1 MVYRSKRPFAARA
14 LCFLLAAWVFFVG
27 LVPPS
32 SVSATSGTATTS
44 SQIGTSMYD
53 VSTALTAFANYV
65 VGPNSNDKHGDVV
78 VGGAVDAN
86 RSFKLWE
93 LSNLAPGGTDIKIGD
108 AGCFIGYGDSSKGFV
123 GYLMS
128 NATNS
133 VTTSSYGSYAEQSSA
148 AGAGAKNLGDD
159 GKSYTYVRYGRL
171 LNDLGIDEMGNPA
184 GTGWDRGSMGV
195 VLQGVYIISSFI
207 PKLFEIAFRIMDTLN
222 PFRFLIGAA
231 AGETYSDVAVGTEM
245 HGASG
250 GAVTTDPWNGTQQ
263 SGGVATGSVT
273 PQDID
278 GLDRNQ
284 TKDGTAIPAALKPIF
299 SYVTDI
305 YMRLRGIGLWVV
317 MPLMT
322 VLLLAGIFLFNRS
335 NAWPNVQ
342 KYCVR
347 FVFIVVGI
355 PFLGIIYTSVLH
367 EFQDMLVTQ
376 NRPST
381 RIVASTLV
389 DFENWCKTRRLDPPA
404 GGGDEVYL
412 ESDAGASESEAQGKT
427 SANSWRTVRPT
438 IYRINLATG
447 LYSLS
452 SNSGLGLRWSGA
464 GSDPN
469 YYTYAG
475 MWDVDQG
482 SWQPEHANANVWT
495 PGVATD
501 QKHFDRIGAMIGSYL
516 AGDFYTASAWESNV
530 NSYITANWPK
540 EIGTSVATAAS
551 SAIEKTVYQMY
562 SDTDDVNDWFNR
574 QQEENAQIFA
584 GTATGTS
591 TLQWVGQDW
600 NIFSNG
606 GNLGVTP
613 VTKYSDS
620 VKYKTEASMTNGINP
635 NAEGGLSTI
644 TMYNYLSTAFN
655 ESNIATYSAQN
666 TTSEYTRLQ
675 HYSVNLAGT
684 GVTRVAFV
692 LNVVVV
698 LGIYVILGV
707 YYALGMVISVLK
719 HGFSM
724 IMSIPAAMFGVIKSI
739 AQVVAYVVQMVTEIL
754 SSCWLYQVIMEL
766 VLVFATVVE
775 TPVMNALNHLTASSV
790 AGGVFAQADGLDLVA
805 AVAGCRPW
813 FTVAL
818 FFMCGLTCL
827 AGYGLVV
834 LGKAYMKFFLYSHYR
849 FAYLLTFD
857 EFKPWFAG
865 RLRARG
871 RLDVWDGLKEGARG
885 AAGRLPG
892 AVPGKGGVAV

>member
-1 MVYRSKRPFAARA
+1 MVYRSKKPFAARA

-93 LSNLAPGGTDIKIGD
+93 LSDAADASKVKIGG
-108 AGCFIGYGDSSKGFV
+108 AGCFIGYGDASKGFV

-133 VTTSSYGSYAEQSSA
+133 VTTSSYGSYADQDT
-148 AGAGAKNLGDD
+148 AGGGSKNLGDN

-171 LNDLGIDEMGNPA
+171 LNDLGIDEMGNPS

-231 AGETYSDVAVGTEM
+231 AGETYGDVAIGTEM

-250 GAVTTDPWNGTQQ
+250 SAVTTDPWNGTQQ
-263 SGGVATGSVT
+263 SGGVATGSVK

-389 DFENWCKTRRLDPPA
+389 DFENWCKTRRLDPPKTIPA
-404 GGGDEVYL
+404 NGLKSEKGTT
-412 ESDAGASESEAQGKT
+412 ESEAQGKT
-427 SANSWRTVRPT
+427 YADSWRQVRPT
-438 IYRINLATG
+438 IYQINYSTG
-447 LYSLS
+447 LYSL
-452 SNSGLGLRWSGA
+452 NPDGQLGVGYK
-464 GSDPN
+464 GTGDN

-475 MWDVDQG
+475 MWNVDNG
-482 SWQPEHANANVWT
+482 SWQPEHGNADVWT
-495 PGVATD
+495 PGVSTD

-530 NSYITANWPK
+530 NAYITANWPTQ
-540 EIGTSVATAAS
+540 IGTSVATAAS

-584 GTATGTS
+584 GTAAGTS
-591 TLQWVGQDW
+591 TLQWVGQEW

-606 GNLGVTP
+606 GTLGATAVTSYDQD
-613 VTKYSDS
+613 VTY
-620 VKYKTEASMTNGINP
+620 TGETSMTNGINP
-635 NAEGGLSTI
+635 HNEGGLSTI

-655 ESNIATYSAQN
+655 ESNVATYSAQN

-775 TPVMNALNHLTASSV
+775 TPVMNALNNLTASSV

-827 AGYGLVV
+827 AGYGLLI
-834 LGKAYMKFFLYSHYR
+834 LGKAYMKFFLYVHYR

-871 RLDVWDGLKEGARG
+871 RLDVWDGLKEDARG